1 VGLKSNSNIIDM
13 NRIEHE
19 VSLYGKPKNDIIQS
33 IENSQEFKSYGIRV
47 VLSSYLVDIQEMND
61 HNVYGSYTVS
71 IRQSLNII
79 NMLLSHYDLGRS

>member
-1 VGLKSNSNIIDM
+1 METI
-13 NRIEHE
+13 
-19 VSLYGKPKNDIIQS
+19 VSDNEIALYGKPKKDIIDH
-33 IENSQEFKSYGIRV
+33 IENSGEFKSYGIRV

>member
-1 VGLKSNSNIIDM
+1 MTDSEIA
-13 NRIEHE
+13 
-19 VSLYGKPKNDIIQS
+19 LYGKSKNDIIHS
-33 IENSQEFKSYGIRV
+33 IENSQEFKSYGIRA

-61 HNVYGSYTVS
+61 HNVYGSYTAS